1 MPEFV
6 VEHRDGRV
14 FPVEAETAAE
24 ALTHVARQRRL
35 HPGHLRSMPRPR
47 VEHEWG
53 IPFFMILLTGFTLM
67 GVVLILI

>member
-14 FPVEAETAAE
+14 FSVEAETADD
-24 ALTHVARQRRL
+24 ALSDVARRRRL

-53 IPFFMILLTGFTLM
+53 IPFFLILFAGFTLT